1 VPEPDTRFAY
11 PGWQG
16 PFVHYGGIASQVQ
29 DPVEYVV
36 VDVETT
42 GFNPLAGDRM
52 LEICAIRTDGQGNV
66 ISSFTSL
73 LNPGVSE
80 TGAEHI
86 HGIST
91 EMIKDAPTFA
101 DIFGD
106 VAQVMDNAVFVAHHA
121 KFDES
126 FVAGEAA
133 LSGITLSLMPGLC
146 TYWLSKQTL
155 TEVANHKLA
164 TLSHHFDLDSGT
176 AHCAYDDALVVVQML
191 PKLLNLVDG
200 IEHYVPLSSQQ
211 ISPTTAKPLLRSS

>member
-1 VPEPDTRFAY
+1 MSGPDTRFAF

-16 PFVHYGGIASQVQ
+16 PFVHYGGIAKQVR
-29 DPVEYVV
+29 DHVEYVV

-52 LEICAIRTDGQGNV
+52 LEISAIRTDGQGNV
-66 ISSFTSL
+66 LSSFTSL
-73 LNPGVSE
+73 LNPGVPD

-91 EMIKDAPTFA
+91 SMLTNAPTFA
-101 DIFGD
+101 DVFGRI
-106 VAQVMDNAVFVAHHA
+106 AEQMDGAVFVAHHA

-133 LSGITLSLMPGLC
+133 LAGLSLNMMPGLC
-146 TYWLSKQTL
+146 TYWLAKQAI

-164 TLSHHFDLDSGT
+164 TLSEHFNLDSGN

-191 PKLLNLVDG
+191 PKLLSRIEG
-200 IEHYVPLSSQQ
+200 IEHYVPITNQHYLPST
-211 ISPTTAKPLLRSS
+211 IEGLPR